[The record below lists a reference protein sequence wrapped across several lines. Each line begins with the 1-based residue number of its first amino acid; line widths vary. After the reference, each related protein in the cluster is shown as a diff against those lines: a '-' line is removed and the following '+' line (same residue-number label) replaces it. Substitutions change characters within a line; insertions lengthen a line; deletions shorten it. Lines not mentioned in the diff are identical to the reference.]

1 MYYSSYINLNIFN
14 KDKDKKMI
22 FNYNNAIPTNFKLT
36 FPELPEL
43 EYYAL
48 STNVPTTTLN
58 PIEVPFRDVSA
69 KIPDNRY
76 HWDDITVQLI
86 MDENLYAYEIMKQW
100 QYDIRE
106 EGMWQNGLKDINL
119 IPLDS
124 NKNIEYSF
132 KFHGAWPNMVGGWQY
147 TSNASTSDIISF
159 DVTFSY
165 QHFEIVRIKPID
177 FKIVTRG

>member
-1 MYYSSYINLNIFN
+1 
-14 KDKDKKMI
+14 MI

-76 HWDDITVQLI
+76 HWDDKT
-86 MDENLYAYEIMKQW
+86 
-100 QYDIRE
+100 
-106 EGMWQNGLKDINL
+106 
-119 IPLDS
+119 
-124 NKNIEYSF
+124 
-132 KFHGAWPNMVGGWQY
+132 
-147 TSNASTSDIISF
+147 
-159 DVTFSY
+159 
-165 QHFEIVRIKPID
+165 
-177 FKIVTRG
+177 